1 MGSESSALLERTKA
15 DLPAASGR
23 CLKRSPSRTLRLP
36 KMFVQL
42 ANEGGGHGS
51 QQRAVVQL
59 ESHLGADRQFLIC
72 RLQDK
77 VITAGT
83 AYPDSSGR
91 FEALRI
97 DVLSADRHD
106 TLQDSSAIFGG
117 SPLAEG
123 SLRNMTCLLYTS
135 PSPRDL

>member
-1 MGSESSALLERTKA
+1 
-15 DLPAASGR
+15 
-23 CLKRSPSRTLRLP
+23 
-36 KMFVQL
+36 MFVQF
-42 ANEGGGHGS
+42 ANEGGSHGS

-117 SPLAEG
+117 LPHAEG
-123 SLRNMTCLLYTS
+123 SLRNMT
-135 PSPRDL
+135 PRFRRLDLGLNHFRDKCYSVGVKSGNRFALERFAPEKDGFT